1 MSEERPF
8 MLDLE
13 GALASDDGRSRRDE
27 LLARIT
33 AEARD
38 VKAQLDRG
46 MSPKEAAASQR
57 LLRALFG
64 AHQVVRAV
72 WSFHHAR

>member
-1 MSEERPF
+1 MSEERSF

-13 GALASDDGRSRRDE
+13 AALAADDERSRRDE
-27 LLARIT
+27 ILATLT

-46 MSPKEAAASQR
+46 ASPAEAAASQR
-57 LLRALFG
+57 LLRALYG
-64 AHQVVRAV
+64 AHQVVRSV
-72 WSFHHAR
+72 WRYHHAG